1 VVKIASVGGQQVL
14 TLTLPVRSVVGTFN
28 GATSLSASGDGLTYT
43 IEAGDDLGPW
53 TLDVDEV
60 TGADATAIQ
69 SGLPGLSDAGWVYRT
84 FRSPGTVSGDP
95 REFIRARVE

>member
-1 VVKIASVGGQQVL
+1 MVKVATVGGEQVL
-14 TLTLPVRSVVGTFN
+14 TLTLPVRSVVGAFS
-28 GATSLSASGDGLTYT
+28 GGTSLSATGDGVTYT

-60 TGADATAIQ
+60 IGADATAIQ
-69 SGLPGLSDAGWVYRT
+69 SGLPGLSGAGWVYRT
-84 FRSPGTVSGDP
+84 FRSPGTVVGDP

>member
-1 VVKIASVGGQQVL
+1 V
-14 TLTLPVRSVVGTFN
+14 
-28 GATSLSASGDGLTYT
+28 TYT
-43 IEAGDDLGPW
+43 IEAGDDLGSW

-69 SGLPGLSDAGWVYRT
+69 AGLPDLSGAGWSYRT